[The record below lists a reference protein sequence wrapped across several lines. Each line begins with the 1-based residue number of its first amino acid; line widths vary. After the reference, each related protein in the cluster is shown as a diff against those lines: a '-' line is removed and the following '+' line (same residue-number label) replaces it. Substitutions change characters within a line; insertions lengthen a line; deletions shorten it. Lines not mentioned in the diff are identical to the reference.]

1 MILAGVR
8 SRKQMLQPL
17 AVGDP
22 QLATLATVCGV
33 VFLGGLVKGTAGFG
47 YAIVSTAVL
56 ATLFSPTVAVV
67 VMILP
72 MLAGNIRLLGELERT
87 EIPRCLARFW
97 PYILGAAVGT
107 LAGMALL
114 GRIPRPVLA
123 LGLGLFTLA
132 YVVATQPWVAL
143 PGEAWVHARCFRPGT
158 AAKLGMGL
166 ISGIVFGA
174 TNAAVQVV
182 AYLDS
187 LDLDRQTFVGV
198 LAMILVGISLLRLAA
213 AWGLGLFAAGDATP
227 VTLVGLSAFAAV
239 PGLVGVAAGQR
250 LRKRLAERTITAGAL
265 LLLTVIGVKLLV
277 DGIGGL

>member
-1 MILAGVR
+1 
-8 SRKQMLQPL
+8 MLSLL
-17 AVGDP
+17 AVGGL
-22 QLATLATVCGV
+22 QLATLAVICGV

-72 MLAGNIRLLGELERT
+72 MLAGNLRLLGELDRA

-97 PYILGAAVGT
+97 PYVLGAAVGT

-114 GRIPRPVLA
+114 GRIPRPILA

-132 YVVATQPWVAL
+132 YVATAQPWVAL
-143 PGEAWVHARCFRPGT
+143 PGEAWVRARCFRPGT
-158 AAKLGMGL
+158 TAKLGVGL
-166 ISGIVFGA
+166 VSGVVFGA

-227 VTLVGLSAFAAV
+227 TALVGLSAIAAV

-250 LRKRLAERTITAGAL
+250 LRRRLAERTVTAGAL
-265 LLLTVIGVKLLV
+265 LLLAVIGLKLLS

>member
-1 MILAGVR
+1 
-8 SRKQMLQPL
+8 MLQQL
-17 AVGDP
+17 AVGGLGP
-22 QLATLATVCGV
+22 VTVATVSAV

-72 MLAGNIRLLGELERT
+72 MLVGNLRLVGELDRGA
-87 EIPRCLARFW
+87 IPGCLARFW
-97 PYILGAAVGT
+97 PYILGAAAGT

-132 YVVATQPWVAL
+132 YVATSQPWVAL
-143 PGEAWVHARCFRPGT
+143 PGERLVRDRCFRSGT
-158 AAKLGMGL
+158 AAKLGVGL
-166 ISGIVFGA
+166 VSGAVFGA
-174 TNAAVQVV
+174 TNAAVQIV

-187 LDLDRQTFVGV
+187 LDLDRGTFVGV

-213 AWGLGLFAAGDATP
+213 AWGLGLFGAGGTAPAT
-227 VTLVGLSAFAAV
+227 LFGLSAFAAV

-250 LRKRLAERTITAGAL
+250 LRRRLAERTVTAGAL
-265 LLLTVIGVKLLV
+265 LLLAVIGLKLLV
-277 DGIGGL
+277 DGVTAL

>member
-1 MILAGVR
+1 
-8 SRKQMLQPL
+8 MLQL
-17 AVGDP
+17 AAGGIQPMTVLTV
-22 QLATLATVCGV
+22 LAI

-72 MLAGNIRLLGELERT
+72 MLAGNLRLLGELDRADLLD
-87 EIPRCLARFW
+87 CLVRFW
-97 PYILGAAVGT
+97 PYVLGAAIGT

-123 LGLGLFTLA
+123 LGLGLFTLT
-132 YVVATQPWVAL
+132 YVAASQPWVAL
-143 PGEAWVHARCFRPGT
+143 PGAAWVRTRCFRPGT
-158 AAKLGMGL
+158 AAKLGVGL
-166 ISGIVFGA
+166 VSGAVFGA

-187 LDLDRQTFVGV
+187 LDLDRSTFVGV

-227 VTLVGLSAFAAV
+227 ATLVGLSALAAV

-250 LRKRLAERTITAGAL
+250 LRRRLSDRSVTAGAL
-265 LLLTVIGVKLLV
+265 LLLTVIGLKLLA
-277 DGIGGL
+277 DGAAGL

>member
-1 MILAGVR
+1 
-8 SRKQMLQPL
+8 MLQTL
-17 AVGDP
+17 AVGGP
-22 QLATLATVCGV
+22 TTLVTVAAV

-72 MLAGNIRLLGELERT
+72 MLVGNLRLLGELDRSA
-87 EIPRCLARFW
+87 IRGCVARFW
-97 PYILGAAVGT
+97 PYVLGAAVGT

-132 YVVATQPWVAL
+132 YVAASQPWVAL
-143 PGEAWVHARCFRPGT
+143 PGEAWLRQRCFRPGT
-158 AAKLGMGL
+158 TAKVGVGL
-166 ISGIVFGA
+166 VSGVVFGA

-187 LDLDRQTFVGV
+187 LDLDRSTFVGV
-198 LAMILVGISLLRLAA
+198 LAMILVGISLLRLVA
-213 AWGLGLFAAGDATP
+213 AWGLGLFAAGETAP
-227 VTLVGLSAFAAV
+227 AALVGLSTLAAV

-250 LRKRLAERTITAGAL
+250 LRRRLSDRTVTAGAL
-265 LLLTVIGVKLLV
+265 LLLTVIGVKLLT
-277 DGIGGL
+277 DGVAGLQLPPRSIAR

>member
-1 MILAGVR
+1 
-8 SRKQMLQPL
+8 MLQPL
-17 AVGDP
+17 AVGGL
-22 QLATLATVCGV
+22 QIGTLAIVCGV

-72 MLAGNIRLLGELERT
+72 MLAGNLRLLGELDRA

-97 PYILGAAVGT
+97 PYIFGAAVGT

-114 GRIPRPVLA
+114 GRIPRPLLA

-132 YVVATQPWVAL
+132 YVATAQPWVAL
-143 PGEAWVHARCFRPGT
+143 PGEAWVRARCFRPGT
-158 AAKLGMGL
+158 PAKLGVGL
-166 ISGIVFGA
+166 FSGVVFGA

-213 AWGLGLFAAGDATP
+213 AWGLGLFAAGDTTP
-227 VTLVGLSAFAAV
+227 TTLVSLSALAAV

-250 LRKRLAERTITAGAL
+250 LRRRLAERTVTAGAL
-265 LLLTVIGVKLLV
+265 LLLAVIGLKLLA

>member
-1 MILAGVR
+1 
-8 SRKQMLQPL
+8 MLQSL
-17 AVGDP
+17 AVGSLGP
-22 QLATLATVCGV
+22 ATLATVCAV

-72 MLAGNIRLLGELERT
+72 MLAGNLRLLGELDRA

-97 PYILGAAVGT
+97 PYLLGAAAGT

-123 LGLGLFTLA
+123 LGLGLFTLG
-132 YVVATQPWVAL
+132 YVVTAQPWVVL
-143 PGEAWVHARCFRPGT
+143 PGEAWVRTRCFRPGT
-158 AAKLGMGL
+158 AAKLGMGVV
-166 ISGIVFGA
+166 SGVVFGA

-182 AYLDS
+182 AYLTS
-187 LDLDRQTFVGV
+187 LELDRSTFVGV

-213 AWGLGLFAAGDATP
+213 AWGLGLFAAGEAAP
-227 VTLVGLSAFAAV
+227 AALVAFSAVAAV

-250 LRKRLAERTITAGAL
+250 LRGHLSEGTVTAGAFL
-265 LLLTVIGVKLLV
+265 LLAVIGLKLLA
-277 DGIGGL
+277 DGVAGL